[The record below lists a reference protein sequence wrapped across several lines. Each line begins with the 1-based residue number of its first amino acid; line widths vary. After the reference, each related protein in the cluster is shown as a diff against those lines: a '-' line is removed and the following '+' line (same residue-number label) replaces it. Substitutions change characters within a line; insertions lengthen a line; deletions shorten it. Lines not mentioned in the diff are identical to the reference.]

1 MTNFS
6 SHSATRSSP
15 FARRRA
21 SGELLLHP
29 VVSPRYYRYYMDGLE
44 AVYGR
49 TPKLRT
55 RGFPELRDPKE
66 GMAVILPDGLR
77 LFIAANDFAV
87 VDPAVVAWADVVGQV
102 NVDPATAYSPKV
114 IPIGPSFG
122 LPWRSRPSLAS
133 FVVRSGV
140 MAAPSRVPAMLRDY
154 LRDHGDRAPLS
165 DFRPSL
171 STDSDVFFI
180 ANYWSNAPAANE
192 RRLRFVRAVRRR
204 PSLTL
209 TGGFRSRGDLPDG
222 YAPFRLETPI
232 AHREYLRRTKE
243 SAFVFNTPAVHDCLG
258 WKLGE
263 FLALGK
269 AIISTPL
276 GRTMPGDF
284 RSGEQVH
291 IVDDSEESILAA
303 IDLLCGDRE
312 YRRHLEE
319 SARRYWEQYLH
330 PNVVIRRM
338 VDSAGGSG

>member
-1 MTNFS
+1 MTGFS
-6 SHSATRSSP
+6 SHSATWSSP

-21 SGELLLHP
+21 SGELWVHP
-29 VVSPRYYRYYMDGLE
+29 VVSPRYYRYYLDGLE

-55 RGFPELRDPKE
+55 KGFPELGDPKE

-102 NVDPATAYSPKV
+102 NVDPAISYSPKV

-122 LPWRSRPSLAS
+122 LPWPSRPSLAS
-133 FVVRSGV
+133 FVLRSGA

-154 LRDHGDRAPLS
+154 LRAHGDRAPLS
-165 DFRPSL
+165 AFGPSL
-171 STDSDVFFI
+171 SAEHEVFFI
-180 ANYWSNAPAANE
+180 ANYWNNAPAANE

-204 PSLTL
+204 PGLAF
-209 TGGFRSRGDLPDG
+209 TGGFRSREDLPG
-222 YAPFRLETPI
+222 AYASYRLDMPVD
-232 AHREYLRRTKE
+232 HREYLRRTKE
-243 SAFVFNTPAVHDCLG
+243 STFVFNTPAVHDCLG

-284 RSGEQVH
+284 RPGEHVH
-291 IVDDSEESILAA
+291 MVDGSEDSILAA
-303 IDLLCGDRE
+303 IDRLCEDRE

-319 SARRYWEQYLH
+319 SARRYWEQYLR
-330 PNVVIRRM
+330 PEVVIRRM
-338 VDSAGGSG
+338 VDSAGGAG

>member
-1 MTNFS
+1 MTDFS
-6 SHSATRSSP
+6 ARSTAGSASSG
-15 FARRRA
+15 RRRT
-21 SGELLLHP
+21 SGRLWVHP
-29 VVSPRYYRYYMDGLE
+29 VVSPRYYRFYLDGLE

-49 TPKLRT
+49 TPTLRT

-87 VDPAVVAWADVVGQV
+87 VDPGVVAWADVVGQV
-102 NVDPATAYSPKV
+102 NVDPATSYSPKV

-133 FVVRSGV
+133 FVLRSGA

-154 LRDHGDRAPLS
+154 LRANGDRAPLS
-165 DFRPSL
+165 EFRPSL
-171 STDSDVFFI
+171 STDSEVFFI
-180 ANYWSNAPAANE
+180 ANYWNNAPAANE

-209 TGGFRSRGDLPDG
+209 SGGFRSREDLPAG

-276 GRTMPGDF
+276 ERTMPGDF
-284 RSGEQVH
+284 RSGEQAH
-291 IVDDSEESILAA
+291 IVDGSEESILAA
-303 IDLLCGDRE
+303 IDLLCEDRA

-319 SARRYWEQYLH
+319 SARRYWEQYLR
-330 PNVVIRRM
+330 PVVVIRRM
-338 VDSAGGSG
+338 VHSAGGPG